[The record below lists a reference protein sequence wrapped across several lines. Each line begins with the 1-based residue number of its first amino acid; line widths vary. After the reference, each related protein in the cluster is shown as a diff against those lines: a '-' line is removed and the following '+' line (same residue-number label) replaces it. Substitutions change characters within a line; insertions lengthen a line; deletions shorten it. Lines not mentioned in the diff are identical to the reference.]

1 MKIYR
6 VVLSSAVTLVLLS
19 LLLLPGNARAQE
31 YVYQEDFEDG
41 VAQDW
46 TLDPGW
52 QVIQDEGN
60 YVLSGQGHTWAR
72 SGKLYDDYRLSFR
85 LKILGGGGHLNF
97 RINNTG
103 RYFIGFDAR
112 GSQLGKQYW
121 PDTFLHELILIANAY
136 CAHQSWVEFR
146 HGDAAKLPFLDGH
159 FDVVVSTQV
168 LEYLPD
174 LQVAL
179 VELYR
184 VLRPGGCAV
193 ILDTDW
199 DSIVWNTADS
209 VRMNHILAVWD
220 EHVANFH
227 LPKTLARNFCEAGFQ
242 IETQQI
248 IPIFNPDFDPNTF
261 SNRLIDLI
269 IPF

>member
-1 MKIYR
+1 M
-6 VVLSSAVTLVLLS
+6 STL
-19 LLLLPGNARAQE
+19 
-31 YVYQEDFEDG
+31 
-41 VAQDW
+41 
-46 TLDPGW
+46 
-52 QVIQDEGN
+52 
-60 YVLSGQGHTWAR
+60 H
-72 SGKLYDDYRLSFR
+72 RLSFIVFCG
-85 LKILGGGGHLNF
+85 LE
-97 RINNTG
+97 
-103 RYFIGFDAR
+103 
-112 GSQLGKQYW
+112 
-121 PDTFLHELILIANAY
+121 DTLLF
-136 CAHQSWVEFR
+136 CA
-146 HGDAAKLPFLDGH
+146 P
-159 FDVVVSTQV
+159 
-168 LEYLPD
+168 
-174 LQVAL
+174 
-179 VELYR
+179 
-184 VLRPGGCAV
+184 V